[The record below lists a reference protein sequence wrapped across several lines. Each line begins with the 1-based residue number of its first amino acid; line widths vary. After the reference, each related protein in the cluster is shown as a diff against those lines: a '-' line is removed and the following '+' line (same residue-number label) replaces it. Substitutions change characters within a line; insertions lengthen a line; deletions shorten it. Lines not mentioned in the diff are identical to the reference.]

1 MAILVSGSIAY
12 DYIMSFPGTF
22 KEHILPDSIHILN
35 VSFVVDQLEK
45 DYGGVAGNIT
55 YTMGVLGA
63 EPILLGTFGK
73 DGAEYKRYLSEKGVI
88 TTYAPVDESDL
99 TSAAHIVTDQDDN
112 QITAFY
118 PGIART
124 EKSFPIAD
132 IAEKAELAFI
142 SPTRKDI
149 MLRHARECEEENIPI
164 VLDLGQRLTDFTE
177 DDLQELISQA
187 SIFISNDYELKMAS
201 DKSGWDPEK
210 ILEETGILITTLG
223 KEGSR
228 ITTKDGEVIEVP
240 TGVPKKLVDPTGA
253 GDAYRAGFFSAYVKG
268 IGLKECA
275 QAGSAAAVFAVEQ
288 HGTQNPSFSLESF
301 RERYREIYEEEAPL

>member
-45 DYGGVAGNIT
+45 GYGGVAGNIT
-55 YTMGVLGA
+55 YTMGILGA
-63 EPILLGTFGK
+63 EPVLLGTFGR
-73 DGAEYKRYLSEKGVI
+73 DGAEYKKYLEGKGVN

-99 TSAAHIVTDQDDN
+99 CSAAHIVTDQDDN

-118 PGIART
+118 PGTART
-124 EKSFPIAD
+124 EKPAAIAD
-132 IAEKAELAFI
+132 ISEKAALAFI

-149 MLRHARECEEENIPI
+149 MLRHARECEEQGIPV

-177 DDLQELISQA
+177 DDIQELIGRA

-201 DKSGWDPEK
+201 DKSGWSPEK

-228 ITTKDGEVIEVP
+228 ITTKEGEVIEVP
-240 TGVPKKLVDPTGA
+240 TGTPKKLVDPTGA

-268 IGLKECA
+268 VGLKECA
-275 QAGSAAAVFAVEQ
+275 QAGSSAAVFAIEQ
-288 HGTQNPSFSLESF
+288 HGTQNPSLTLESF
-301 RERYREIYEEEAPL
+301 RERHKEIYGTEAPL